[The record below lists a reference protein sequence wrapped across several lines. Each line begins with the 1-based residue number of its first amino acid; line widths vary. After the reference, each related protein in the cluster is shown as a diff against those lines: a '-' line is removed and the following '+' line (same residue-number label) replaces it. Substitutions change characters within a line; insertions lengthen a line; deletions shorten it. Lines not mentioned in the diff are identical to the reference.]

1 MKLSAVIGLSLKL
14 PSIETMNI
22 HRIIIRKFYQ
32 TIDCNR
38 MILIKHSSIETFNS
52 NRTNYQK
59 LCETFAY
66 ANFDVQLK
74 ISKTIIA
81 SIR

>member
-22 HRIIIRKFYQ
+22 HRIIIKKFSK
-32 TIDCNR
+32 TIDCNQ
-38 MILIKHSSIETFNS
+38 MILIKLSSIEIFNS
-52 NRTNYQK
+52 NRMIYQK